1 MPYGPY
7 GPWHDGSQGKSAV
20 QHRNHKPFDDETSVL
35 SVNPSGLPISPSHV
49 QRLPDIFAGLSQE
62 QLSTIAGQLIIASAT
77 SEDPD
82 RVGLKKTPERF
93 SKAFKHL
100 LSGYETT
107 PAQVVGTGIF
117 PSESQGVVSV
127 NAVEFYSLCEHH
139 MLPFWGKASVAYYPS
154 DKIVGLSKIPR
165 LVDMFARRLQ
175 VQEHLTQQIADAL
188 NQLIKPR
195 AIAVRIHG
203 QHLCMMMRGVEK
215 QNSFTVSETAVGLER
230 LSTLEQQRLYSA
242 LEGR

>member
-1 MPYGPY
+1 M
-7 GPWHDGSQGKSAV
+7 
-20 QHRNHKPFDDETSVL
+20 QHRNHKPFLEGNEPIAPGANHVATS
-35 SVNPSGLPISPSHV
+35 SSQPAYH
-49 QRLPDIFAGLSQE
+49 RLPDIFADLDSD
-62 QLSTIAGQLIIASAT
+62 QLTTIAGQLIIAAAPK
-77 SEDPD
+77 ENAE
-82 RVGLKKTPERF
+82 RVGLKKTPDRF

-100 LSGYETT
+100 LSGYELS
-107 PAQVVGTGIF
+107 AEEVVGSGVF

-127 NAVEFYSLCEHH
+127 NDVEFYSLCEHH

-175 VQEHLTQQIADAL
+175 VQEHLTQEIADAM
-188 NQLIKPR
+188 NVLIQPR
-195 AIAVRIHG
+195 AVAVRIHG

-215 QNSFTVSETAVGLER
+215 QNSFTVSETAVGLDG
-230 LSTLEQQRLYSA
+230 LSALEQQRLYAA